1 MKFLRDEVFIDAL
14 SEKPISMVWDGEDD
28 SRKNRIS
35 AMLRFLLSSYRANPQ
50 KQQELNVEQLG
61 QVLTCIK
68 TLKNGPTEDFP
79 EHLMFEDADWKVLT
93 MVVGWRSPIFQPMS
107 APAIKKALD
116 GVEENLPASKGQHSD
131 NGVLAN
137 AEAVA
142 AAAGS
147 D

>member
-14 SEKPISMVWDGEDD
+14 SEKPISLTWEGEDD
-28 SRKNRIS
+28 SRKDRIS
-35 AMLRFLLSSYRANPQ
+35 SLLRFLLSSYRANPQ

-61 QVLTCIK
+61 QMLTCIK
-68 TLKNGPTEDFP
+68 TLKNGPTENLP

-93 MVVGWRSPIFQPMS
+93 MVVGWLSPIFQPMY

-116 GVEENLPASKGQHSD
+116 GVEENLPTSNGQHGD
-131 NGVLAN
+131 NGILAN